1 MKKGIKSMVVVASSN
16 PKQCAFEISFYE
28 LLALGL
34 RSAFCS
40 GVAGV
45 QRWKET
51 KRVDL
56 RRIWLFIPK
65 CVDRRKTNGWT
76 DRRTICRIDGQIE
89 ERVATNKLITLS

>member
-1 MKKGIKSMVVVASSN
+1 MVVVASSN
-16 PKQCAFEISFYE
+16 PKQCAFEISLYE

-76 DRRTICRIDGQIE
+76 DGRTDGRTICRIDGRQIE